1 MVNFFYY
8 SVAKKPEDMD
18 KDELVREIQ
27 AANRAATHARES
39 GQGISTKENVRKRN
53 CEMAL
58 VKLPGGI
65 DVWNSEFGDND
76 GLS

>member
-1 MVNFFYY
+1 MNFFYY

-18 KDELVREIQ
+18 KDELVREIH
-27 AANRAATHARES
+27 AAYSYYALCRES
-39 GQGISTKENVRKRN
+39 GQGVNSKEHVRKKN

-65 DVWNSEFGDND
+65 DVWNSEFSA
-76 GLS
+76 LAAE